1 MGEMSQR
8 KTPIYLTIGKESS
21 FPLNKKSKSEIPVH
35 LKNKEVDFIPKT
47 EQQGMLTF
55 FILRGKEAVEMLKAG
70 TYDILDED
78 KIGIVSLNY
87 SRDESD
93 VIYATE
99 NEITDGLKDKGI
111 KQVSFKKISEGQS
124 LVKIDLDKPVEYW
137 RWMLI
142 IALIFLLIE
151 WSVLKFWK

>member
-1 MGEMSQR
+1 MSQR

-21 FPLNKKSKSEIPVH
+21 FPLNKKSKSETPVH

-47 EQQGMLTF
+47 EQQGMLTY

-70 TYDILDED
+70 TYDIIDEG

-93 VIYATE
+93 VIYASE
-99 NEITDGLKDKGI
+99 KEIIDGLKDKGI

-124 LVKIDLDKPVEYW
+124 LVKIELDKPVEYW

-151 WSVLKFWK
+151 WSILKFWK